1 MTREEFLSLP
11 AGVALGVLLDAWPSL
26 VQALDAIPKPQAP
39 RSPKFDQIIYRK
51 GGATWASEYDA
62 EGLRYW
68 RDQKASSVE
77 SGGQYAEQ
85 DAKSV
90 TALNYWIAWRAAF
103 PDAVW
108 SGERFREPVTAK
120 APSGKPMVYPKREQ
134 GALDTA
140 PKERKAAPDFDGGSR
155 DEQGGDFGD
164 DDIPF

>member
-11 AGVALGVLLDAWPSL
+11 AGVALSVLLDAWPSL
-26 VQALDAIPKPQAP
+26 VQALDAIPKPQIA

-68 RDQKASSVE
+68 RDQKAASVE
-77 SGGQYAEQ
+77 SGGQYAER

-120 APSGKPMVYPKREQ
+120 APSGKPTVY
-134 GALDTA
+134 
-140 PKERKAAPDFDGGSR
+140 ERQQRDAAPSGQSQSEAGTRQAPADDFDS
-155 DEQGGDFGD
+155 

>member
-1 MTREEFLSLP
+1 MVQLDVEGPSR
-11 AGVALGVLLDAWPSL
+11 GVA
-26 VQALDAIPKPQAP
+26 K
-39 RSPKFDQIIYRK
+39 
-51 GGATWASEYDA
+51 ASEYDA

-108 SGERFREPVTAK
+108 IGERFREPVTAK
-120 APSGKPMVYPKREQ
+120 APSGKPMVYAKRGAPLARTMYTWKPCRSRSVRAEPKGIQ
-134 GALDTA
+134 
-140 PKERKAAPDFDGGSR
+140 KAS
-155 DEQGGDFGD
+155 
-164 DDIPF
+164 